1 MMMKRVSYSRRAGL
15 LPVSLALTALV
26 LALAGPVAAAE
37 FDAEKYFKG
46 KTITLVVDFKPGGGT
61 DTQARYFA
69 SNWGRFI
76 PGNPKVKVTNLFPNP
91 SGVNYMAKTKPDG
104 LTLSFLASPNVGVEL
119 VNPQVDFENA
129 KLTRIGAHAKRD
141 VSLLVRGTLP
151 YDSLLEA
158 RGGKAPITLAEP
170 ISSIKKLDGKL
181 LAIGM
186 LAMWMDAPLKIVP
199 VARSGTGDTLLLL
212 ERGDINAWIAGSQW
226 YQLPKLRPGWL
237 KDGYLKP
244 IAYMGNPEVPA
255 SPNSETEM
263 TVPNA
268 YTWLTDEQKEIWE
281 GIYLPEVISGKN
293 IVGPPDMPA
302 EVTQVLR
309 DAYADAVNDPA
320 FAEGLEKIQGEP
332 PSLIRGEDLQRM
344 IVKSTVAFKKQLPH
358 YEKIR
363 QQVFDLYFK

>member
-1 MMMKRVSYSRRAGL
+1 MMKSMFHARRVGFLSAYF
-15 LPVSLALTALV
+15 ALTALV
-26 LALAGPVAAAE
+26 LVLAGPAAAE

-69 SNWGRFI
+69 SNWGKFI
-76 PGNPKVKVTNLFPNP
+76 PGNPKIKVTNLFPNP
-91 SGVNYMAKTKPDG
+91 SGMNYMAKSKPDG
-104 LTLSFLASPNVGVEL
+104 LTLSFAAAASVGIEL
-119 VNPQVDFENA
+119 RNPKVDFVNA
-129 KLTRIGAHAKRD
+129 ELTRIGAHAKRD
-141 VSLLVRGTLP
+141 VSLLVRGTVP
-151 YDSLLEA
+151 YDSLKEA
-158 RGGKAPITLAEP
+158 RGGKTPITLAESLSGVEDLP
-170 ISSIKKLDGKL
+170 GKI
-181 LAIGM
+181 LAVGM

-212 ERGDINAWIAGSQW
+212 ERGDVNAWIAGSQW
-226 YQLPKLRPGWL
+226 YQLPKLRPGWF

-293 IVGPPDMPA
+293 IAGPADMPA
-302 EVTQVLR
+302 ELTDVLR
-309 DAYADAVNDPA
+309 DAYATAVNDPE
-320 FAEGLEKIQGEP
+320 FAKGLEKIQGEP

-344 IVKSTVAFKKQLPH
+344 ISKSTVAFKKQLPH

-363 QQVFDLYFK
+363 QQVFDYIVK